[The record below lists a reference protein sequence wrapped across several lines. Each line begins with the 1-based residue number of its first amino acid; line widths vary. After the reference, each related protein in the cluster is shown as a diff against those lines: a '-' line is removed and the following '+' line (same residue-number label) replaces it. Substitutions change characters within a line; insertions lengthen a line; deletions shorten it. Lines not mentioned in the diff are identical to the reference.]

1 MLDFIFES
9 QERNDDDCHKKG
21 KKKKKRNHHLRLLF
35 ILATQMLNG
44 LNNYIYIYIYI
55 KTDKYFFFFQK
66 LPFSFLSLCVRCC
79 VCMGTHQSK
88 SATSKKETQVL
99 KISTT
104 NSKKLL
110 RKIFKNSASIDMST
124 NTSIDINSERSSLT
138 NTETQSSSR
147 TQTQYMSGNGC
158 DEKVNYVLPN
168 NDDGK
173 IDFFHEI
180 TS

>member
-1 MLDFIFES
+1 
-9 QERNDDDCHKKG
+9 
-21 KKKKKRNHHLRLLF
+21 
-35 ILATQMLNG
+35 
-44 LNNYIYIYIYI
+44 
-55 KTDKYFFFFQK
+55 
-66 LPFSFLSLCVRCC
+66 
-79 VCMGTHQSK
+79 MGTHQSK

-168 NDDGK
+168 NDDEVDRLHQQHWILKYIFGCNYHAPIHNLLEK
-173 IDFFHEI
+173 GIKVLDSGCGPATWCFDMAEAYPNSKFQGIDI
-180 TS
+180 SR